1 MPRIPRASLLFLAAL
16 IAPAAVAQPA
26 LHAYDLPA
34 APLAATLNRIAVQN
48 DRVLS
53 LDPAM
58 VRGLDAPALRGSYTL
73 DEALRRVTA
82 GSGLEP
88 VVLPGGAL
96 TVKRSTQPVATLAPI
111 NVTGTTESA
120 WGPVQGYVAR
130 RSATATKTD
139 TPIIETPQSI
149 SVITADRYNAQGAT
163 TIKDALAYTPGVATT
178 TYGADSR
185 YDWISLR
192 GFDAYTPGFYLDG
205 LPLRNTG
212 NWGIWQTE
220 NYGAE
225 RIELLRG
232 PASVLF
238 GQTGPG
244 GVVNVVSKRPQEEPL
259 HELQAQLGDHQR
271 RRIAA
276 DFTGPVDE
284 DGKWLYRFVGMGL
297 DAELPSHG
305 MNNDRLYL
313 APSLT
318 WRPSS
323 DTTLTLLA
331 QYATKRG
338 GTYTRVRP
346 AEGSLVPTP
355 AGTHIPTSLL
365 VGEPG
370 YDHFDQTQWMAGY
383 ELEHR
388 VSDAL
393 TLRQN
398 LRYGRLKVDYAA
410 VQSPGY
416 VTVND
421 DVTDPANYQALRRT
435 VSGSR
440 EHISS
445 FTVDNQ
451 AQTDLTLG
459 NWRHRILL
467 GVDYQRSRIDQF
479 SFNGG
484 SAPDLDI
491 YDPVYHRGPI
501 VRPAP
506 WMDADLTLT
515 QTGLYVQDQIKWNER
530 WVATLGGR
538 YDSADSK
545 IRSRLDGS
553 NTRYPDHKFTGR
565 AGLVYLDPT
574 GWAPYV
580 SYSESF
586 IPTVTLDPVT
596 GQPFKPETS
605 RQYEAGLRY
614 QPPGTKDSYSVAM
627 FDLRRQNYISY
638 DAQSMPK
645 QTGEV
650 TVRGV
655 EFEATMQPIPRMNV
669 IASYS
674 WTPKAVVTASSNPA
688 EIGKQATAVPLN
700 RASLWVD
707 YRFESRVKIGAGAR
721 FTGANYGDG
730 GNTPA
735 QVPSFVLVDALIGYD
750 INHWN
755 LALNVRNLTNKTYI
769 ANCGYGNCYYGEPRT
784 VVATAT
790 YRW

>member
-1 MPRIPRASLLFLAAL
+1 MAAL
-16 IAPAAVAQPA
+16 IAPAAMAQSA
-26 LHAYDLPA
+26 LLAYDLPA
-34 APLAATLNRIAVQN
+34 APLATTLNRIAVQN

-53 LDPAM
+53 VDPAL

-96 TVKRSTQPVATLAPI
+96 TLKRSPQPVATLAPI
-111 NVTGTTESA
+111 NVTGAVETA
-120 WGPVQGYVAR
+120 WSPVQGYVAR

-149 SVITADRYNAQGAT
+149 SVITADRFNAQGAT
-163 TIKDALAYTPGVATT
+163 NIKDALAYSPGVATT

-323 DTTLTLLA
+323 DTTLTLMA
-331 QYATKRG
+331 QYASKRG

-355 AGTHIPTSLL
+355 AGTRIPTSLL

-421 DVTDPANYQALRRT
+421 DITDPANYQALRRT

-459 NWRHRILL
+459 DWRHRILV

-491 YDPVYHRGPI
+491 YNPVYHRGPM

-545 IRSRLDGS
+545 IRSRIDGS
-553 NTRYPDHKFTGR
+553 NTRYPDHKLTGR

-586 IPTVTLDPVT
+586 IPTVTLDPLT

-614 QPPGTKDSYSVAM
+614 QPPGTQDSYSVAV

-638 DAQSMPK
+638 DAESMPK

-730 GNTPA
+730 GGTPA
-735 QVPSFVLVDALIGYD
+735 QVPSFVLVDAMVGYD
-750 INHWN
+750 VSHWN